1 MKTAV
6 LFTYCFAQTWAQ
18 QLGPPPELYA
28 PPLPTGSV
36 AKAASVTPAGYTV
49 SVDVTAPEALQ

>member
-6 LFTYCFAQTWAQ
+6 FFVVCLGQTWAQ
-18 QLGPPPELYA
+18 QLGAPPAIFA
-28 PPLPTGSV
+28 PPLPKGIV
-36 AKAASVTPAGYTV
+36 EKAAPDTSAGYTV